1 METRIQKE
9 KILVIGYGGIGQEIV
24 KLLLENGY
32 KNNQICIIS
41 DHITPQLLEDLAKK
55 DIEIHNRV
63 EVINTIN
70 EFKPTKIFDVSNPEN
85 TQEILGKIENALS
98 DKKKAISPF
107 KYIAITPDSEGKTQA
122 IINRITKQYGYEE
135 TGISI
140 TRTDKTTTYFSDMIE
155 FLKSHIS
162 DVENE
167 KGDIISIT
175 LSDSHRSNKEL
186 FTNGGI
192 NALAESVTWDEVKS
206 ISFKQ
211 VDDTEQISSSGISR
225 DLFEAKV
232 AELRKGYQLLRQEK
246 KRLEESEKKLEASIT
261 IKFKNH
267 KKLIIETDR
276 TIPDEKFEE
285 ITRCRSVNSVI
296 VEDKLGAIVYK
307 ANISKGDIAKAII
320 KLGGISLQ

>member
-1 METRIQKE
+1 METGIQKE

-24 KLLLENGY
+24 RLLCENGY
-32 KNNQICIIS
+32 KNDQISIIS
-41 DHITPQLLEDLAKK
+41 DHITPELSEDLTKNGIK
-55 DIEIHNRV
+55 VHNRD
-63 EVINTIN
+63 EAIKTIG
-70 EFKPTKIFDVSNPEN
+70 EFKPTIIFDVSNPEN
-85 TQEILGKIENALS
+85 TQEILGKIENTLP

-107 KYIAITPDSEGKTQA
+107 KYIAITPDPERKIQA

-140 TRTDKTTTYFSDMIE
+140 TRTDKTTTSFSHMME

-167 KGDIISIT
+167 KSDIISIT

-192 NALAESVTWDEVKS
+192 NNLAESVNWDEVKS

-211 VDDTEQISSSGISR
+211 VNDTEQISSNGISR
-225 DLFEAKV
+225 DLFRSEV
-232 AELRKGYQLLRQEK
+232 
-246 KRLEESEKKLEASIT
+246 KRLKNEYQQLKKEKEELTKIALIT
-261 IKFKNH
+261 ITFKND

-285 ITRCRSVNSVI
+285 RTGYRSVNSVI
-296 VEDKLGAIVYK
+296 IEDELDAIVYK
-307 ANISKGDIAKAII
+307 ANISRRDIAKATI
-320 KLGGISLQ
+320 KLGDISL